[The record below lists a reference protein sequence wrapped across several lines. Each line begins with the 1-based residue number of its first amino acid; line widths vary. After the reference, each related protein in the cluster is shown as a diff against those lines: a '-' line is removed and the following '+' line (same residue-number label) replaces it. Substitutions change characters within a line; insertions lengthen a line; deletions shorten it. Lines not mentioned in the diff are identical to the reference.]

1 MFMTPRGIEPL
12 TFGLGTGVQQPA
24 GPRNHG
30 LEGTASAP
38 KRRGVH
44 SPATMESRAA
54 TGVR

>member
-12 TFGLGTGVQQPA
+12 PFGLGTGVQQPA